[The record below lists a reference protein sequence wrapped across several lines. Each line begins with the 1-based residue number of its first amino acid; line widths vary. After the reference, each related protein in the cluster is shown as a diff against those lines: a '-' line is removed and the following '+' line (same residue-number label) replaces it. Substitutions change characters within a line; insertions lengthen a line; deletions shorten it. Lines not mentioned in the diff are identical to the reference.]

1 MEVQKGDVIAVDGR
15 GDLSTGVFGEM
26 LMTYF
31 KAQGGAG
38 VVIDAAIRDSR
49 PIFTDL
55 QVPVW
60 SRGVTTG
67 GAGHGNMFPHS
78 FNIPI
83 GCGGVLVNP
92 GDIIMADD
100 GGAIVIPPIT
110 IPHLLE
116 IGGARDYKEI
126 FVRKRLSE
134 GGALRSYYPF
144 DAKGS
149 EGIRRVVE
157 NAERV
162 IDYNLKIA
170 EYRINGY
177 AVIEDA
183 LPVATVDRIRDAFLP
198 MLEHVRTRE
207 DIIAEKEWGDLRTG
221 FGRQQVINRY
231 TLTIP
236 WVPPFADPA
245 VYENPLILEFLERYW
260 GTENFHV
267 KCFHSNSPY
276 PGSEFQ
282 HWHRDTNLPSEIPY
296 VGLDTCPIVGVKFP
310 LVDTSEENGS
320 FEVLPSTQYIASPQ
334 LEGRYDEVLTS
345 GPFPFSPSTQHEKG
359 HDVDSGCSHA
369 APGDAEYVRCAASRN
384 RRLLRSALDQYQSNR
399 EGAAGDS

>member
-1 MEVQKGDVIAVDGR
+1 M
-15 GDLSTGVFGEM
+15 
-26 LMTYF
+26 
-31 KAQGGAG
+31 
-38 VVIDAAIRDSR
+38 
-49 PIFTDL
+49 
-55 QVPVW
+55 
-60 SRGVTTG
+60 
-67 GAGHGNMFPHS
+67 
-78 FNIPI
+78 
-83 GCGGVLVNP
+83 
-92 GDIIMADD
+92 
-100 GGAIVIPPIT
+100 
-110 IPHLLE
+110 
-116 IGGARDYKEI
+116 
-126 FVRKRLSE
+126 
-134 GGALRSYYPF
+134 
-144 DAKGS
+144 
-149 EGIRRVVE
+149 VE

-345 GPFPFSPSTQHEKG
+345 GHFPSAHRLNMKKGTMWIQDVRTLHRGTPNTSDAPRPEIVVCYGLPWISINQTVKVPPEIHEGFSDRAKKLFEFCQV
-359 HDVDSGCSHA
+359 VD
-369 APGDAEYVRCAASRN
+369 Y
-384 RRLLRSALDQYQSNR
+384 
-399 EGAAGDS
+399 